1 MPRKILLVD
10 DEKDFLELL
19 AQHLKRNDFEF
30 ITAGD
35 GMEALNKARRFLPDV
50 ILLDLMLPDLDGLSV
65 CDILRNQASTADI
78 PVILLTALAGEMARL
93 NGLASGANHYLC
105 KPVNMVELRDCVENA
120 LAARSARVEAQNAES
135 EALLRN
141 QPNSELPDRGACGR
155 GRARNYLR
163 PDLRSL

>member
-10 DEKDFLELL
+10 DEKDFLDLL
-19 AQHLKRNDFEF
+19 AQHLKRNDFEL

-65 CDILRNQASTADI
+65 CDILRNQASTANI

-105 KPVNMVELRDCVENA
+105 KPVNMVELRDCIENA
-120 LAARSARVEAQNAES
+120 LAVRSAQVEAQSAEGD
-135 EALLRN
+135 ALLRN
-141 QPNSELPDRGACGR
+141 QPNSELPDRGACGH
-155 GRARNYLR
+155 GRCSQLFA
-163 PDLRSL
+163 P